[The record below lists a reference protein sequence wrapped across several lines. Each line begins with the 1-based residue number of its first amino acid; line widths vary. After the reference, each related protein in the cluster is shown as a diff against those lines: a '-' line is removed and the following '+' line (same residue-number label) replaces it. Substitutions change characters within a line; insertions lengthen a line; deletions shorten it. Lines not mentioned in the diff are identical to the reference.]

1 MTHELAENKI
11 YGNRLTKINDTF
23 MPQVESQLLSNGIN
37 MTEYQK
43 QCVISAIQGI
53 NTMLTNSNL
62 SINDVDST
70 NMTETL
76 MTIAA
81 LQVNASAIP
90 REVYFQTRNVNRKQ
104 FGQSDNWVKVI
115 EMGIEGDGNDAILSK
130 FGRNVKHVHRHWEV
144 REEDHFSYPG
154 YKGLSVT
161 DPEWG
166 PTGKGKVVRVVYPIE
181 MSDGTIEYHIAERE
195 DVVKNLIAHINQNLM
210 NETFGIAKK
219 KKDAS
224 YQQKQEID
232 NKKQEIMNNLKTMS
246 LDDILDSQEYQSYI
260 SPAWKSPQSRES
272 MIVRKMRNNIVKKI
286 PKNFENAYVAMQYQ
300 SQDDE
305 VVKLVRK
312 DVTEQTAQEV
322 FDFDEEPS
330 EVKQEAMKHDKETTP
345 DTTIIEP
352 EELAKE
358 PVTSHEKDNEPT
370 QTAFFDDLTTT
381 ITSDTDGRGF

>member
-115 EMGIEGDGNDAILSK
+115 EMGIEGDGNDAI
-130 FGRNVKHVHRHWEV
+130 
-144 REEDHFSYPG
+144 
-154 YKGLSVT
+154 
-161 DPEWG
+161 
-166 PTGKGKVVRVVYPIE
+166 
-181 MSDGTIEYHIAERE
+181 
-195 DVVKNLIAHINQNLM
+195 
-210 NETFGIAKK
+210 
-219 KKDAS
+219 
-224 YQQKQEID
+224 
-232 NKKQEIMNNLKTMS
+232 
-246 LDDILDSQEYQSYI
+246 
-260 SPAWKSPQSRES
+260 
-272 MIVRKMRNNIVKKI
+272 
-286 PKNFENAYVAMQYQ
+286 
-300 SQDDE
+300 
-305 VVKLVRK
+305 
-312 DVTEQTAQEV
+312 
-322 FDFDEEPS
+322 
-330 EVKQEAMKHDKETTP
+330 
-345 DTTIIEP
+345 
-352 EELAKE
+352 
-358 PVTSHEKDNEPT
+358 
-370 QTAFFDDLTTT
+370 
-381 ITSDTDGRGF
+381 